1 MILVLGG
8 AQIGF
13 EYGPSRKRPLSGQ
26 RAAHF
31 MNEAQNLGFDALDT
45 APGYGSSEEM
55 AGKTWRNQV
64 HTKIAPGVAP
74 MESLQSSLSRL
85 NRKTVELAYFHDWRA
100 LMSPRELSLARKILV
115 PRYAKKLGV
124 SIYDVE
130 DFSRF
135 MDLEEL
141 DAVQLPMSILDRRFA
156 DLVWNHSRPSKVI
169 FVRSV
174 LFRGLLGE
182 NARRIENSD
191 LKPQVEKLRKIAVRL
206 KIALEELA
214 IRWVSSAP
222 GVSGI
227 VLGIDSLSQMRQTVR
242 MFQNG
247 PLETS
252 ALEEIREIP
261 MPEPELVDLRRW

>member
-8 AQIGF
+8 AQIG
-13 EYGPSRKRPLSGQ
+13 YGYGLSRRRAMSGQ
-26 RAAHF
+26 RAA
-31 MNEAQNLGFDALDT
+31 ELLDQAQGLGFDALDT

-64 HTKIAPGVAP
+64 HTKIAPGVAAI
-74 MESLQSSLSRL
+74 ESLQSSLKLLDRQA
-85 NRKTVELAYFHDWRA
+85 VELAYFHDWGA
-100 LMSPRELSLARKILV
+100 LKSPVGVSRARKMLV

-130 DFSRF
+130 DFHRF
-135 MDLEEL
+135 MDFEEL
-141 DAVQLPMSILDRRFA
+141 DAVQLPMSILDRRFV
-156 DLVWNHSRPSKVI
+156 DVVWNHSQPSKDV

-182 NARRIENSD
+182 NGRRIENSD
-191 LKPQVEKLRKIAVRL
+191 LQPQLERLRKIATRL
-206 KIALEELA
+206 EIPLEELA
-214 IRWVSSAP
+214 IRWVCSAP

-227 VLGIDSLSQMRQTVR
+227 VLGIDSIGQMRQTVR

-247 PLETS
+247 PLEYS
-252 ALEEIREIP
+252 VIEEIREMP
-261 MPEPELVDLRRW
+261 QPEPELVDLRRW